1 MKRNN
6 LSLNEVINLRGVY
19 RDACYDLNN
28 QLNTMG
34 YSWIGTCQE
43 IFDALRDSSHNVDV
57 IDNRYVIFRNGYT
70 APHFIQTGN
79 QFVNPFWILN

>member
-19 RDACYDLNN
+19 RDSCYDRSN

-34 YSWIGTCQE
+34 CSWIGVCQE

-79 QFVNPFWILN
+79 QFVNPFLILN